1 MRKSNVLISGATG
14 WLGREILNIFSETKF
29 EAVKLSLISSKSQD
43 FIAGD
48 NKFEATSFV
57 NYNNSDSIDN
67 YFDFAFL
74 SRSELKKIGPHK
86 FKEINL
92 EIISNSADLIKR
104 YRPKTVVLS
113 SSGAIYKN
121 SKNSE
126 YKMLYSDLK
135 KIQEDLIIS
144 ACNLVDSNLI
154 ISRIFNL
161 SGRGIPNKGNFAI
174 SDLISKGIRNMD
186 LTINSNHLVTR
197 RYSDITQ
204 LLKLLVEMADR
215 GQNRVFDSGGLKIEL
230 RDLANI
236 IVEVIKCDS
245 KVVAPTLDPS
255 GMQDDYFSNSYE
267 YEKLLSETLGEK
279 SISIENQIE
288 NTKNSLMDVNYM
300 HDFKHP

>member
-1 MRKSNVLISGATG
+1 MKKTNVLISGATG
-14 WLGREILNIFSETKF
+14 WLGREIINIFSETKF
-29 EAVKLSLISSKSQD
+29 KAVKLSLISSKSQD
-43 FIAGD
+43 FIVGD
-48 NKFEATSFV
+48 NEFKVRSFV
-57 NYNNSDSIDN
+57 SYNNSDSIDN

-74 SRSELKKIGPHK
+74 SRNELEKIGPLK

-92 EIISNSADLIKR
+92 EIMSNSADLIKR

-121 SKNSE
+121 RKNSE
-126 YKMLYSDLK
+126 YGMLYSELK
-135 KIQEDLIIS
+135 KIQEDVIMN
-144 ACNLVDSNLI
+144 ACNLVESNLI

-161 SGRGIPNKGNFAI
+161 SGRGIPSEGNFAI
-174 SDLISKGIRNMD
+174 SDLVTKGIRNMD
-186 LTINSNHLVTR
+186 LTINSNYLVTR
-197 RYSDITQ
+197 RFSDITQ

-215 GQNRVFDSGGLKIEL
+215 GQNRVFDSGGPKIEL
-230 RDLANI
+230 RALANI

-255 GMQDDYFSNSYE
+255 CMQDDYFSNSYE
-267 YEKLLSETLGEK
+267 YEKLLSETLGEN

-288 NTKNSLMDVNYM
+288 NTKNSLMDFYYM

>member
-1 MRKSNVLISGATG
+1 MKKTNVLISGASG

-43 FIAGD
+43 FIVGD
-48 NKFEATSFV
+48 NEFKARSFV
-57 NYNNSDSIDN
+57 SYSNSDSIDN

-74 SRSELKKIGPHK
+74 SRNELKRIGPLK

-121 SKNSE
+121 RKNSE
-126 YKMLYSDLK
+126 YGMLYSDLK
-135 KIQEDLIIS
+135 KIQEDVIIN

-161 SGRGIPNKGNFAI
+161 SGRGIPSEGNFAI
-174 SDLISKGIRNMD
+174 SDLVTKGIRNMD
-186 LTINSNHLVTR
+186 LTINSNYLVTR

-215 GQNRVFDSGGLKIEL
+215 GQNIVFDSGGPKIEL
-230 RDLANI
+230 RALANI

-255 GMQDDYFSNSYE
+255 CIQDDYFSNSYE
-267 YEKLLSETLGEK
+267 YEDLLSKTLGEN

-288 NTKNSLMDVNYM
+288 NTKNSLMDFSYM
-300 HDFKHP
+300 YDFKHP

>member
-1 MRKSNVLISGATG
+1 MKKTNVLISGATG

-29 EAVKLSLISSKSQD
+29 KAVKLSLISSKSQD
-43 FIAGD
+43 FIVGD
-48 NKFEATSFV
+48 NEFKARSFV
-57 NYNNSDSIDN
+57 SYNNSDSIDN

-74 SRSELKKIGPHK
+74 SRNELEKIGPHK

-92 EIISNSADLIKR
+92 EIMSNSADLIKR

-121 SKNSE
+121 RKNSE
-126 YKMLYSDLK
+126 YGMLYSDLK
-135 KIQEDLIIS
+135 KIQEDVIIN
-144 ACNLVDSNLI
+144 ACNLADSNLI

-161 SGRGIPNKGNFAI
+161 SGRGIPREGNFAI
-174 SDLISKGIRNMD
+174 SDLVTKGIRSMD
-186 LTINSNHLVTR
+186 LTINSNYLVTR

-215 GQNRVFDSGGLKIEL
+215 GQNIIFDSGGPKIEL
-230 RDLANI
+230 RALANI

-255 GMQDDYFSNSYE
+255 CMQDDYFSNSYE
-267 YEKLLSETLGEK
+267 YEKLLSETLGEN

-288 NTKNSLMDVNYM
+288 NTKNSLMDFSYM
-300 HDFKHP
+300 YDFKHP

>member
-1 MRKSNVLISGATG
+1 MKKTNVLISGASG

-43 FIAGD
+43 FIVGD
-48 NKFEATSFV
+48 NEFKARSFV
-57 NYNNSDSIDN
+57 SYSNSDSIDN

-74 SRSELKKIGPHK
+74 SRNELKRIGPLK

-121 SKNSE
+121 RKNSE
-126 YKMLYSDLK
+126 YGMLYSDLK
-135 KIQEDLIIS
+135 KIQEDVIMN
-144 ACNLVDSNLI
+144 ACNLADSNLI

-161 SGRGIPNKGNFAI
+161 SGRGIPSEGNFAI
-174 SDLISKGIRNMD
+174 SDLVTKGIRNMD
-186 LTINSNHLVTR
+186 LTINSNYLVTR

-204 LLKLLVEMADR
+204 LLKLLVEMADG
-215 GQNRVFDSGGLKIEL
+215 GQNIVFDSGGPKIEL
-230 RDLANI
+230 RALANI

-255 GMQDDYFSNSYE
+255 CMQDDYFSNSYE
-267 YEKLLSETLGEK
+267 YEKLLSETLGEN

-288 NTKNSLMDVNYM
+288 NTKNSLLG
-300 HDFKHP
+300 F